1 MSMNP
6 KSDNL
11 AKSQELKNQIAT
23 FQHKKQQLQNETQRR
38 ASWEQRKARTK
49 RLIETGALAEK
60 YFEMED
66 FTIEQ
71 REKIF
76 QTFSEF
82 VKNKIHKRQASL
94 PEYSFRWQKSKNT
107 ETGRSSSCTELPL
120 VSVFLSSVFCL
131 STRSAVKKK
140 TGIQR
145 LFPQDYSL

>member
-6 KSDNL
+6 KSDSL

-23 FQHKKQQLQNETQRR
+23 LQHKKQQLQNETQRR

-82 VKNKIHKRQASL
+82 VKNKIHKR
-94 PEYSFRWQKSKNT
+94 
-107 ETGRSSSCTELPL
+107 
-120 VSVFLSSVFCL
+120 
-131 STRSAVKKK
+131 
-140 TGIQR
+140 
-145 LFPQDYSL
+145 

>member
-1 MSMNP
+1 MAMNP

-11 AKSQELKNQIAT
+11 AKSQELKKQIT
-23 FQHKKQQLQNETQRR
+23 DLQKRKHQLQNKTQRR

-60 YFEMED
+60 YFELDD

-82 VKNKIHKRQASL
+82 VKSKIQKR
-94 PEYSFRWQKSKNT
+94 
-107 ETGRSSSCTELPL
+107 
-120 VSVFLSSVFCL
+120 
-131 STRSAVKKK
+131 
-140 TGIQR
+140 
-145 LFPQDYSL
+145 